1 MGRILQLTNDL
12 NGSGMVKIIRQEL
25 ARLRDS
31 GNRVTGGGFRQMAKR
46 VALKLLRT
54 GANQPLLKAAGRPA
68 LKPFPAGILAA
79 IAGSE
84 EAPGVVESAKPDD
97 KSSRVDEDPP
107 YSRWVEANDTIS
119 DLDRL
124 LIRTHIAG
132 LPYRPMISVV
142 TTVNRHSESL
152 LLESSNSVITQ
163 IYPYWE
169 LCLAFDAAVGPRR
182 SASFRDWAARDPRI
196 RLAELGTSGGNAAL
210 TNAAL
215 KMATGEFVTFL
226 RNGDRM
232 PEHALYEVALAL
244 GRGERPDIVYSDHD
258 YLDTQGRRSNPWF
271 KPGWDP
277 DLILTQD
284 YFSDFAVY
292 RRTLLEQIGF
302 LRPSFEGAEF
312 YDLALRGTAVTPA
325 EHIFHIPAILLH
337 RRKQNSAADS
347 PELFAINASRRAVRD
362 CLDTRGDS
370 ETDIDQIKAG
380 LRVTWP
386 LPTSEPLVSIIV
398 PTRDRIDLLEL
409 CAEGVLHQTAY
420 SNLELLI
427 MDNESAEEATLTF
440 FERLCREDK
449 RVRILHYPAPFNYS
463 AMNNAA
469 AREAGGEILV
479 FLNNDIRVIDPG
491 WLREMT
497 SQALRPDVGIVGAK
511 LYYANYQ
518 VQHGGVVL
526 GPHGYMS
533 HVHHRAA
540 RSDPGYFGQLVHV
553 RTLSAVT
560 GACAAIRR
568 SVFFE
573 VDAFDEINL
582 PIAYNDIDLC
592 LRLGDHGYR
601 VVWTPFAELFHLESA
616 SRGKEEADPVT
627 QARFLRE
634 WQYMKEKWGSMLE
647 SGDPFHN
654 PNLVLHT
661 TCFEAPSSP
670 RRERP
675 WRRLASNLSD
685 LENCFST
692 QADSLDQQ
700 RPG

>member
-1 MGRILQLTNDL
+1 MGRILQLANDL
-12 NGSGMVKIIRQEL
+12 NGSAVVKVVRQEL
-25 ARLRDS
+25 ARLRDL

-46 VALKLLRT
+46 ATLKLLRT
-54 GANQPLLKAAGRPA
+54 GTRQPSLKAAGRRA
-68 LKPFPAGILAA
+68 LRSFPAGIPAA

-84 EAPGVVESAKPDD
+84 EALGVVEPAKPND
-97 KSSRVDEDPP
+97 KSSRVDEGPP

-132 LPYRPMISVV
+132 LPYRPVISVII
-142 TTVNRHSESL
+142 TVNRHSESV

-169 LCLAFDAAVGPRR
+169 LCLAFDGAAGPRR
-182 SASFRDWAARDPRI
+182 SVFFRDWAARDPRI

-258 YLDTQGRRSNPWF
+258 YLDAQGRRSNPWF

-292 RRTLLEQIGF
+292 RRTLVEQIGF
-302 LRPSFEGAEF
+302 LRPSFEGAEY

-325 EHIFHIPAILLH
+325 KHIFHIPAILLH
-337 RRKQNSAADS
+337 RQEQNRFNSAADA
-347 PELFAINASRRAVRD
+347 PERFAINATRRAVRD
-362 CLDTRGDS
+362 CLDSRGDS
-370 ETDIDQIKAG
+370 ETHIDQTKSG

-386 LPTSEPLVSIIV
+386 LPAPEPLVSIIV
-398 PTRDRIDLLEL
+398 PTRDRIDLLAQ
-409 CAEGVLHQTAY
+409 CVEGVLRQTGY
-420 SNLELLI
+420 SNLELLVV
-427 MDNESAEEATLTF
+427 DNKSAEEATLTF
-440 FERLCREDK
+440 LERLCREDK

-469 AREAGGEILV
+469 AREAGGEVLL

-491 WLREMT
+491 WLREMVA
-497 SQALRPDVGIVGAK
+497 QALRPDVGIVGAK

-518 VQHGGVVL
+518 LQHGGVVL
-526 GPHGYMS
+526 GPDGYMS

-540 RSDPGYFGQLVHV
+540 RRDPGYFGQLVHV

-560 GACAAIRR
+560 AACAAIRR

-573 VDAFDEINL
+573 VDGFDEINL
-582 PIAYNDIDLC
+582 AVAYNDIDLC

-601 VVWTPFAELFHLESA
+601 VLWTPFAELFHLESA
-616 SRGKEEADPVT
+616 SRGKEDADPVT
-627 QARFLRE
+627 QARFLHE
-634 WQYMKEKWGSMLE
+634 WQHMKEKWGSMLE
-647 SGDPFHN
+647 SADPFHN
-654 PNLVLHT
+654 PNLVLHP
-661 TCFEAPSSP
+661 TCLQAPSSP
-670 RRERP
+670 RREKP

-685 LENCFST
+685 LQNCFF
-692 QADSLDQQ
+692 DS
-700 RPG
+700 GGFS